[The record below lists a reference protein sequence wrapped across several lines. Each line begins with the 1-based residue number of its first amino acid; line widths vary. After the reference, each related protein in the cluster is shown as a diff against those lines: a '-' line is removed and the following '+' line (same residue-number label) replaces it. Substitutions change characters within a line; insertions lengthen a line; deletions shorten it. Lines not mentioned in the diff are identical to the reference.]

1 MARTITTWRLS
12 YWDLK
17 RDNLIY
23 DNDSLSKR
31 KQRGT
36 NFAIKDS

>member
-23 DNDSLSKR
+23 DKDSLSKR